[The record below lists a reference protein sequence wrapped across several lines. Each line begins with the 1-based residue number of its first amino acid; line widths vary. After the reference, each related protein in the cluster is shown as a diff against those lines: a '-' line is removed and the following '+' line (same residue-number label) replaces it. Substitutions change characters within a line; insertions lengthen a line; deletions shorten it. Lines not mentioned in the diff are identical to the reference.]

1 MRNVSGLEAIERDY
15 ARRGVKFYYIY
26 KALAH
31 PENNRYVAPF
41 TLEERLLH
49 VKEAERTI
57 GSRFTWLCDNMENG
71 LKHALGNAPNSEFI
85 LDAEGKVVVQRRWS
99 MPDDLRAD
107 LVRLV
112 GAVEN
117 PTQPGDIDVRFTAPP
132 AVAASGVVPRLTGLS
147 GTKALK
153 IEPQPSEQ
161 PFYVK
166 LRAEVDQEFLDDGIG
181 KLYLGF
187 HLDPLYHVHWNNLT
201 DPIRYRVRLPD
212 GYTVARRRGE
222 GPRVSEPADIDPRE
236 FLLEIERDIS
246 GQDRFLR
253 RERRDEEQPRL
264 VVTVDYF
271 ACNDEEGW
279 CKPVSQQYLVSLEVD
294 KDGGWAMSRRGS
306 RGRSP
311 GIAGGGQFP
320 GRGGPG
326 GAPVFPGGD
335 ANRMMG
341 GVMQVDAVQ
350 GKLTIRPRGG
360 EPVTVIVDKSV
371 PVVRNGQ
378 PASLA
383 DLQMRDMVMVMLAPA
398 EGKGIRRVLR
408 IMARGSGNR

>member
-41 TLEERLLH
+41 TLQERLLH

-99 MPDDLRAD
+99 MPGELRAD
-107 LVRLV
+107 LVRLA
-112 GAVEN
+112 GEVEN
-117 PTQPGDIDVRFTAPP
+117 PTLPGDIDVRFTPP
-132 AVAASGVVPRLTGLS
+132 AAVAASGVVPRLTGLS

-153 IEPQPSEQ
+153 IQPQPSEQ

-166 LRAEVDQEFLDDGIG
+166 LRAEVDQAFLDDGIG

-201 DPIRYRVRLPD
+201 DPLRYRIRLPD

-222 GPRVSEPADIDPRE
+222 GPAVSEPADVDPRE
-236 FLLEIERDIS
+236 FLLEIERDVS

-253 RERRDEEQPRL
+253 RERPSEEQPRL

-271 ACNDEEGW
+271 ACNDEQGW
-279 CKPVSQQYLVSLEVD
+279 CKPVSQEYLVSLEID
-294 KDGGWAMSRRGS
+294 NDAGWAMSRRGS
-306 RGRSP
+306 RGR
-311 GIAGGGQFP
+311 GTTA

-326 GAPVFPGGD
+326 GNRAFPAGD
-335 ANRMMG
+335 ANRVMG
-341 GVMQVDAVQ
+341 GVKQVDVAK
-350 GKLTIRPRGG
+350 GMLTVLTRGG
-360 EPVTVIVDKSV
+360 ETISVAVDETV
-371 PVVRNGQ
+371 PVIRNGQ
-378 PASLA
+378 EASLA
-383 DLQMRDMVMVMLAPA
+383 DLQMRDMVMVMMAPG
-398 EGKGIRRVLR
+398 EQKQRVVR
-408 IMARGSGNR
+408 IMARGNGGNR